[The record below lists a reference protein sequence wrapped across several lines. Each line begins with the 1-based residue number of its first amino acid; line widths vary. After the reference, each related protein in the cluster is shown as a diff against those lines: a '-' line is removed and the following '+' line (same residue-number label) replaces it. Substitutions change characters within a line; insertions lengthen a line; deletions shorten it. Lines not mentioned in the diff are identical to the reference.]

1 MIKPPDHQR
10 GRYVCRACAGCRQAK
25 TSHRRQSTPCPP
37 PTGCRSDCADAST
50 TRSRP
55 KRWRAGDRPP
65 ITSTRWWRWSTT
77 TSRSA
82 TTWPHTKPAIH
93 PSRRDRRPG
102 EWTAAEGRTWSRE
115 HRFCATTSAS
125 TLRPCCPTSN
135 SSPPR
140 SRMVGWYRMLA
151 EGTIGVHYVDVRAIH
166 QHLFADV
173 YTWAGNYRVT
183 ELRRGD
189 YVFAWQSAL
198 GRLLEETA
206 RALATN
212 GAGLD
217 QPGLAYRLARLYAD
231 YNHIHPFGGGQRP
244 GGHAASAHRRH
255 ALRPS
260 ARSHRVVPR
269 RVVRGVTGQHA
280 VPPRRPAQPPAV
292 PAVVL
297 PGGYGLAGVA
307 LGARRGQRCAHAL
320 VRGQQ

>member
-1 MIKPPDHQR
+1 
-10 GRYVCRACAGCRQAK
+10 
-25 TSHRRQSTPCPP
+25 
-37 PTGCRSDCADAST
+37 
-50 TRSRP
+50 
-55 KRWRAGDRPP
+55 
-65 ITSTRWWRWSTT
+65 
-77 TSRSA
+77 
-82 TTWPHTKPAIH
+82 
-93 PSRRDRRPG
+93 
-102 EWTAAEGRTWSRE
+102 
-115 HRFCATTSAS
+115 
-125 TLRPCCPTSN
+125 
-135 SSPPR
+135 
-140 SRMVGWYRMLA
+140 MVGWYRMLA

-198 GRLLEETA
+198 GRLMPLLEETA